1 MRGALTASRRTRSCS
16 ACWRRR
22 RCRDLTSGTAVSSES
37 GGRRLRRFPKHEALG
52 RLRWPV
58 WNRLGFHAW
67 GDERSRL
74 RGPGVEFADVREY
87 QCGEDARLIDWALTA
102 RSDRVFVRESHP
114 ERGLNAW
121 LIVDASASLDWGTA
135 LVLKR
140 EAALEMASAAA
151 SLIARHGS
159 RVGAIVF
166 DTRVRRVLPP
176 VAGRT
181 GRLQLV
187 GGLDSALVPGAF
199 GGATA
204 LADALRQTV
213 KIVRRPSLLIVISD
227 FLAAGAW
234 QAPMAILSHRHE
246 VVAAR
251 VVDPTELAIP
261 DIGVVTFEDPE
272 TGEQLQVDTSDS
284 RLRARFQLAAAE
296 QSRQISTDLRKAHAA
311 EFQIT
316 TAQAFL
322 PQLIAYLRRRQAE
335 VSGRGGGAPPA

>member
-1 MRGALTASRRTRSCS
+1 M
-16 ACWRRR
+16 
-22 RCRDLTSGTAVSSES
+22 
-37 GGRRLRRFPKHEALG
+37 HEALG

-58 WNRLGFHAW
+58 WKKLGLRAW
-67 GDERSRL
+67 GDERSNL

-87 QCGEDARLIDWALTA
+87 QYGEDARLIDWTLTA

-114 ERGLNAW
+114 ERGLDAW

-140 EAALEMASAAA
+140 EAAIEMASAAA

-166 DTRVRRVLPP
+166 DTKVRRVLPP

-181 GRLQLV
+181 GRLHLV
-187 GGLDSALVPGAF
+187 GGLDADISSAG
-199 GGATA
+199 GEGATA
-204 LADALRQTV
+204 LAGALRQAV
-213 KIVRRPSLLIVISD
+213 KMIQRQSLVIVISD

-234 QAPMAILSHRHE
+234 QGPMAILSHKHE

-272 TGEQLQVDTSDS
+272 TGEQLQVDTSDG

-296 QSRQISTDLRKAHAA
+296 QSKQISSDLRRAHAA

-316 TAQAFL
+316 TAQPFL
-322 PQLIAYLRRRQAE
+322 PQLIAYLRRRNSE
-335 VSGRGGGAPPA
+335 LTSRGRGAPIS

>member
-1 MRGALTASRRTRSCS
+1 M
-16 ACWRRR
+16 
-22 RCRDLTSGTAVSSES
+22 SSE
-37 GGRRLRRFPKHEALG
+37 GGWRRLRRFPKHEALA
-52 RLRWPV
+52 RLRWPI

-67 GDERSRL
+67 GDERSSL

-87 QCGEDARLIDWALTA
+87 QYGEDARLIDWNLTA

-114 ERGLNAW
+114 ERGLDAW
-121 LIVDASASLDWGTA
+121 LIVDVSASLDWGTA

-166 DTRVRRVLPP
+166 DTQVRRVLPP

-181 GRLQLV
+181 GRLHLV
-187 GGLDSALVPGAF
+187 GNLDTELFSAPAG
-199 GGATA
+199 
-204 LADALRQTV
+204 ALRQAV
-213 KIVRRPSLLIVISD
+213 KVVQRPSLLIVISD

-234 QAPMAILSHRHE
+234 QRPMAILGHRHE

-272 TGEQLQVDTSDS
+272 TGQQLQVDTSDR
-284 RLRARFQLAAAE
+284 RLRDRFQLAAAE
-296 QSRQISTDLRKAHAA
+296 QSRRISSDLRRAHVA
-311 EFQIT
+311 ELNIT
-316 TAQAFL
+316 TAQPFM
-322 PQLIAYLRRRQAE
+322 PQLIEYLRRRTAE
-335 VSGRGGGAPPA
+335 LNRGRGAPIA

>member
-1 MRGALTASRRTRSCS
+1 M
-16 ACWRRR
+16 
-22 RCRDLTSGTAVSSES
+22 
-37 GGRRLRRFPKHEALG
+37 HEALG

-58 WNRLGFHAW
+58 LKKLGLNAW
-67 GDERSRL
+67 GDERSNL

-87 QCGEDARLIDWALTA
+87 QYGEDARLIDWTLTA

-114 ERGLNAW
+114 ERGLDAW

-140 EAALEMASAAA
+140 DAAIEMASAAA

-166 DTRVRRVLPP
+166 DSEVRRVLPP

-181 GRLQLV
+181 GRLHLV
-187 GGLDSALVPGAF
+187 GALDGDFSAGG

-204 LADALRQTV
+204 LAGALRHASKVIQ
-213 KIVRRPSLLIVISD
+213 RPSLVIVITD

-251 VVDPTELAIP
+251 VVDPTELSIP
-261 DIGVVTFEDPE
+261 NVGVVTFEDPE
-272 TGEQLQVDTSDS
+272 TGGQLQVDTSDG
-284 RLRARFQLAAAE
+284 RLRARFELAAAE
-296 QSRQISTDLRKAHAA
+296 QSRQISADLRRAHAA

-316 TAQAFL
+316 TAQVFL
-322 PQLIAYLRRRQAE
+322 PQLVEYLRRRNAE
-335 VSGRGGGAPPA
+335 VRGRGRGAPPS

>member
-1 MRGALTASRRTRSCS
+1 M
-16 ACWRRR
+16 
-22 RCRDLTSGTAVSSES
+22 
-37 GGRRLRRFPKHEALG
+37 HEALG

-58 WNRLGFHAW
+58 WKKLGLNAW
-67 GDERSRL
+67 GDERSNL

-87 QCGEDARLIDWALTA
+87 QYGEDARLIDWTLSA

-114 ERGLNAW
+114 ERGLDAW

-135 LVLKR
+135 MVLKR
-140 EAALEMASAAA
+140 EAAIEMASASA

-166 DTRVRRVLPP
+166 DSFVRRVLPP

-181 GRLQLV
+181 GRLHLI
-187 GGLDSALVPGAF
+187 GGLDADYAKSGE

-204 LADALRQTV
+204 LAGALRHATKVIQ
-213 KIVRRPSLLIVISD
+213 RPSLVIVISD

-234 QAPMAILSHRHE
+234 QSPMTVLSHRNE

-251 VVDPTELAIP
+251 VMDPTELAIP

-272 TGEQLQVDTSDS
+272 TGEQLHVDTSDS
-284 RLRARFQLAAAE
+284 RLRARFQLAAGA
-296 QSRQISTDLRKAHAA
+296 QTRQISADLRRAHAA

-316 TAQAFL
+316 TATPFL
-322 PQLIAYLRRRQAE
+322 PQLVEYLRRRNAE
-335 VSGRGGGAPPA
+335 VIGRGRGAPIS

>member
-1 MRGALTASRRTRSCS
+1 M
-16 ACWRRR
+16 
-22 RCRDLTSGTAVSSES
+22 SSES
-37 GGRRLRRFPKHEALG
+37 GWRRLRRFPKHEALG
-52 RLRWPV
+52 RLRWPI

-87 QCGEDARLIDWALTA
+87 QEGEDARLIDWNLTA

-114 ERGLNAW
+114 ERGLDAW

-166 DTRVRRVLPP
+166 DTQVRRVVPP

-181 GRLQLV
+181 GRLHLV
-187 GGLDSALVPGAF
+187 GGLDAAFTSANAGA
-199 GGATA
+199 ATA
-204 LADALRQTV
+204 LAGALRHAG
-213 KIVRRPSLLIVISD
+213 KIIQRRSLLIVISD
-227 FLAAGAW
+227 FLAAGGW
-234 QAPMAILSHRHE
+234 QRPMAILGHRHE

-272 TGEQLQVDTSDS
+272 TGQQLMVDTSDS
-284 RLRARFQLAAAE
+284 RLRERFQLAAAE
-296 QSRQISTDLRKAHAA
+296 QSRHISTDLRRAHAA
-311 EFQIT
+311 ELNIT
-316 TAQAFL
+316 TAQPFL
-322 PQLIAYLRRRQAE
+322 PQLIEYLRRRTAE
-335 VSGRGGGAPPA
+335 LSHARGAPRL

>member
-1 MRGALTASRRTRSCS
+1 M
-16 ACWRRR
+16 
-22 RCRDLTSGTAVSSES
+22 
-37 GGRRLRRFPKHEALG
+37 HEALG

-58 WNRLGFHAW
+58 WKKLGLRAW
-67 GDERSRL
+67 GDERSNL

-87 QCGEDARLIDWALTA
+87 QYGEDARLIDWTLTA

-114 ERGLNAW
+114 ERGLDAW

-135 LVLKR
+135 MVLKR

-166 DTRVRRVLPP
+166 DTKVRRVLPP

-181 GRLQLV
+181 GRLHLV
-187 GGLDSALVPGAF
+187 GGLDANFSSESGQ
-199 GGATA
+199 GATA
-204 LADALRQTV
+204 LAAALRQAV
-213 KIVRRPSLLIVISD
+213 KVIQRPSLVIVISD

-234 QAPMAILSHRHE
+234 QPPMTILSHKHE

-284 RLRARFQLAAAE
+284 RLRARFALAAAE
-296 QSRQISTDLRKAHAA
+296 QSGQISTDLRKAHAA

-335 VSGRGGGAPPA
+335 VSGRGRGAPPA

>member
-1 MRGALTASRRTRSCS
+1 M
-16 ACWRRR
+16 
-22 RCRDLTSGTAVSSES
+22 
-37 GGRRLRRFPKHEALG
+37 HEALG
-52 RLRWPV
+52 RLRCPV
-58 WNRLGFHAW
+58 WKKLGLRAW
-67 GDERSRL
+67 GDERSTL

-87 QCGEDARLIDWALTA
+87 QYGEDARLIDWNLTA

-114 ERGLNAW
+114 ERGLDAC
-121 LIVDASASLDWGTA
+121 LSVDVSASLDWGTA

-166 DTRVRRVLPP
+166 DTKVRRVLPP

-181 GRLQLV
+181 GRLHLV
-187 GGLDSALVPGAF
+187 GGLDADYSSAGG

-204 LADALRQTV
+204 LAGALRQAV
-213 KIVRRPSLLIVISD
+213 KVIQRPSLVIVISD

-234 QAPMAILSHRHE
+234 QAPMTILSHKHE

-261 DIGVVTFEDPE
+261 NIGVVTFEDPE
-272 TGEQLQVDTSDS
+272 TGAQLLVDTSDS
-284 RLRARFQLAAAE
+284 RLRARFQLAATQ
-296 QSRQISTDLRKAHAA
+296 QSKQISADLRRARAA
-311 EFQIT
+311 
-316 TAQAFL
+316 
-322 PQLIAYLRRRQAE
+322 
-335 VSGRGGGAPPA
+335 G

>member
-1 MRGALTASRRTRSCS
+1 M
-16 ACWRRR
+16 
-22 RCRDLTSGTAVSSES
+22 
-37 GGRRLRRFPKHEALG
+37 HEALG

-58 WNRLGFHAW
+58 WKKLGLRAW
-67 GDERSRL
+67 GDERSNL

-87 QCGEDARLIDWALTA
+87 QYGEDARLIDWTLTA

-114 ERGLNAW
+114 ERGLDAW

-140 EAALEMASAAA
+140 EAAIEMASAAA

-166 DTRVRRVLPP
+166 DTKVRRVLPP

-181 GRLQLV
+181 GRLHLV
-187 GGLDSALVPGAF
+187 GGLDADFGAE
-199 GGATA
+199 GGQGATA
-204 LADALRQTV
+204 LAAALRQAV
-213 KIVRRPSLLIVISD
+213 KVIQRRSLVIVISD

-234 QAPMAILSHRHE
+234 QPPMTILSHKHE

-284 RLRARFQLAAAE
+284 RLRARFELAAAE
-296 QSRQISTDLRKAHAA
+296 QSRQISADLRRAHAA

-316 TAQAFL
+316 TAEAFL
-322 PQLIAYLRRRQAE
+322 PQLIAYLRRRTAE
-335 VSGRGGGAPPA
+335 VSGRGRGAPPS

>member
-1 MRGALTASRRTRSCS
+1 M
-16 ACWRRR
+16 
-22 RCRDLTSGTAVSSES
+22 
-37 GGRRLRRFPKHEALG
+37 HEALG

-58 WNRLGFHAW
+58 WKKLGLQAW
-67 GDERSRL
+67 GDERSNL

-87 QCGEDARLIDWALTA
+87 QYGEDARLIDWTLTA

-114 ERGLNAW
+114 ERGLDAW

-135 LVLKR
+135 VVLKR
-140 EAALEMASAAA
+140 EAAIEMASAAA

-159 RVGAIVF
+159 RVGGIVF

-181 GRLQLV
+181 GRLHLV
-187 GGLDSALVPGAF
+187 GALDADFSSAGG

-204 LADALRQTV
+204 LAGALRQAV
-213 KIVRRPSLLIVISD
+213 KVIGRPSLVIVISD
-227 FLAAGAW
+227 FLAAGGW
-234 QAPMAILSHRHE
+234 QAPMSVLSHRHE

-296 QSRQISTDLRKAHAA
+296 QSRQISADLRRAHAA

-316 TAQAFL
+316 TERVFL
-322 PQLIAYLRRRQAE
+322 PQLIEYLRRRNAE
-335 VSGRGGGAPPA
+335 VSGRGRGVPPA

>member
-1 MRGALTASRRTRSCS
+1 M
-16 ACWRRR
+16 
-22 RCRDLTSGTAVSSES
+22 
-37 GGRRLRRFPKHEALG
+37 HEALG

-58 WNRLGFHAW
+58 WKKLGLRAW
-67 GDERSRL
+67 GDERSNL

-87 QCGEDARLIDWALTA
+87 QYGEDARLIDWTLTA

-114 ERGLNAW
+114 ERGLDAW

-135 LVLKR
+135 MVLKR

-166 DTRVRRVLPP
+166 DTKVRRVLPP

-181 GRLQLV
+181 GRLHLV
-187 GGLDSALVPGAF
+187 GGLDANFSSESGQ
-199 GGATA
+199 GATA
-204 LADALRQTV
+204 LAAALRQAV
-213 KIVRRPSLLIVISD
+213 KVIQRPSLVIVISD

-234 QAPMAILSHRHE
+234 QPPMTILSHKHE

-272 TGEQLQVDTSDS
+272 TGEQLLVDTSDS
-284 RLRARFQLAAAE
+284 RLRARFELAAAE
-296 QSRQISTDLRKAHAA
+296 QSKQISADLRRAHAA

-316 TAQAFL
+316 TAQVFL
-322 PQLIAYLRRRQAE
+322 PQLIEYLRRRRAE
-335 VSGRGGGAPPA
+335 VRGRGRGAPIA

>member
-1 MRGALTASRRTRSCS
+1 M
-16 ACWRRR
+16 
-22 RCRDLTSGTAVSSES
+22 
-37 GGRRLRRFPKHEALG
+37 HEALG

-58 WNRLGFHAW
+58 WKKLGLRAW
-67 GDERSRL
+67 GDERSNL

-87 QCGEDARLIDWALTA
+87 QYGEDARLIDWTLTA

-114 ERGLNAW
+114 ERGLDAW

-140 EAALEMASAAA
+140 EAAIEMASAAA

-166 DTRVRRVLPP
+166 DTKVRRVLPP

-181 GRLQLV
+181 GRLHLV
-187 GGLDSALVPGAF
+187 GGLDADFSSAG
-199 GGATA
+199 GEGATA
-204 LADALRQTV
+204 LAGALRQAV
-213 KIVRRPSLLIVISD
+213 KMIQRQSLVIVISD

-234 QAPMAILSHRHE
+234 QGPMAILSHKHE

-272 TGEQLQVDTSDS
+272 TGEQLQVDTSDG

-296 QSRQISTDLRKAHAA
+296 QSKQISSDLRRAHAA

-316 TAQAFL
+316 TAQPFL
-322 PQLIAYLRRRQAE
+322 PQLIAYLRRRNSE
-335 VSGRGGGAPPA
+335 LISRGRGAPIS

>member
-1 MRGALTASRRTRSCS
+1 VSSEDAP
-16 ACWRRR
+16 RRR
-22 RCRDLTSGTAVSSES
+22 RFAR
-37 GGRRLRRFPKHEALG
+37 HEALG

-58 WNRLGFHAW
+58 WNRLGLHAW

-87 QCGEDARLIDWALTA
+87 QYGEDARLIDWNLSA
-102 RSDRVFVRESHP
+102 RSDRVFVRESYP
-114 ERGLNAW
+114 ERGLDAW

-140 EAALEMASAAA
+140 DAALEMASAAA

-166 DTRVRRVLPP
+166 DTQVRRVLPP

-181 GRLQLV
+181 GRLHLV
-187 GGLDSALVPGAF
+187 GGLDADFSSARAGA
-199 GGATA
+199 ATA
-204 LADALRQTV
+204 LAGALRQAV
-213 KIVRRPSLLIVISD
+213 KVIQRPSLLIVISD

-234 QAPMAILSHRHE
+234 QRPMAILGDRHE

-261 DIGVVTFEDPE
+261 DIGLVTFEDPE
-272 TGEQLQVDTSDS
+272 TGEQLQVDTSDR
-284 RLRARFQLAAAE
+284 RLRARFELAAAE
-296 QSRQISTDLRKAHAA
+296 QSRDISSDLRRAHAA
-311 EFQIT
+311 ELNIT
-316 TAQAFL
+316 TAQPFM
-322 PQLIAYLRRRQAE
+322 PQLIEYLRRRTAE
-335 VSGRGGGAPPA
+335 LSRSRGVPVS

>member
-1 MRGALTASRRTRSCS
+1 M
-16 ACWRRR
+16 
-22 RCRDLTSGTAVSSES
+22 AVSSDDAP
-37 GGRRLRRFPKHEALG
+37 RRPRRFPKHEALG

-67 GDERSRL
+67 GDERSKL

-87 QCGEDARLIDWALTA
+87 EFGEDARLIDWNLTA

-114 ERGLNAW
+114 ERGLDAW
-121 LIVDASASLDWGTA
+121 LIVDTSASLDWGTA

-140 EAALEMASAAA
+140 DAALEMASAAA

-166 DTRVRRVLPP
+166 DSNVRRVLPP

-181 GRLQLV
+181 GRLHLV
-187 GGLDSALVPGAF
+187 GNLDADFASGGA
-199 GGATA
+199 GPATA
-204 LADALRQTV
+204 LAAALSQAAKV
-213 KIVRRPSLLIVISD
+213 IQRRSLLIVISD
-227 FLAAGAW
+227 FLAAGGW
-234 QAPMAILSHRHE
+234 QRPMAILGHRHE

-261 DIGVVTFEDPE
+261 NIGVVTFEDPE

-284 RLRARFQLAAAE
+284 RLRDRFQLAAAE
-296 QSRQISTDLRKAHAA
+296 QSRHITEDLRRAHVT
-311 EFQIT
+311 EFRIT
-316 TAQAFL
+316 TAKPFL
-322 PQLIAYLRRRQAE
+322 PQLIEYLRRRNVE
-335 VSGRGGGAPPA
+335 RSGRGAPIA

>member
-1 MRGALTASRRTRSCS
+1 M
-16 ACWRRR
+16 
-22 RCRDLTSGTAVSSES
+22 SSD
-37 GGRRLRRFPKHEALG
+37 RKPRPFRRFPKHEALG

-58 WNRLGFHAW
+58 WKKLGFQAW
-67 GDERSRL
+67 GDERSKL

-87 QCGEDARLIDWALTA
+87 QYGEDARLIDWTLTA

-114 ERGLNAW
+114 ERGLDAW

-166 DTRVRRVLPP
+166 DSHVRRVLPP

-181 GRLQLV
+181 GRLHLV
-187 GGLDSALVPGAF
+187 GGLDAAFSPSADR
-199 GGATA
+199 GATA
-204 LADALRQTV
+204 LAGALRQAF
-213 KIVRRPSLLIVISD
+213 KIIQRPSLLIVISD

-234 QAPMAILSHRHE
+234 QAPMAVLGHRHE

-261 DIGVVTFEDPE
+261 DVGVVTFEDPE
-272 TGEQLQVDTSDS
+272 TGEQLQVDTSD
-284 RLRARFQLAAAE
+284 RHLRARFEIAAAE
-296 QSRQISTDLRKAHAA
+296 QSRQISADLRRARAA
-311 EFQIT
+311 EFQIN
-316 TAQAFL
+316 TAQAL
-322 PQLIAYLRRRQAE
+322 IPQLIEYLRRRSSE
-335 VSGRGGGAPPA
+335 VSGRGRGAPPA

>member
-1 MRGALTASRRTRSCS
+1 M
-16 ACWRRR
+16 
-22 RCRDLTSGTAVSSES
+22 
-37 GGRRLRRFPKHEALG
+37 HEALG

-58 WNRLGFHAW
+58 WKKLGLRAW
-67 GDERSRL
+67 GDERSNL

-87 QCGEDARLIDWALTA
+87 QYGEDARLIDWTLTA

-114 ERGLNAW
+114 ERGLDAW

-135 LVLKR
+135 MVLKR
-140 EAALEMASAAA
+140 EAALEMASATA

-166 DTRVRRVLPP
+166 DTKLRRVLPP

-181 GRLQLV
+181 GRLHLV
-187 GGLDSALVPGAF
+187 GGLDADFSSEG
-199 GGATA
+199 GQGATA
-204 LADALRQTV
+204 LAAALRQAV
-213 KIVRRPSLLIVISD
+213 KVIQRPSLVIVISD

-234 QAPMAILSHRHE
+234 QPPMAILSHKHE

-284 RLRARFQLAAAE
+284 RLRARFQLAAAA

-322 PQLIAYLRRRQAE
+322 PQLIQYLRRRQAE
-335 VSGRGGGAPPA
+335 VSGRGRGAPPA

>member
-1 MRGALTASRRTRSCS
+1 M
-16 ACWRRR
+16 
-22 RCRDLTSGTAVSSES
+22 AVSSER
-37 GGRRLRRFPKHEALG
+37 GPRLLRRFPKHEALG

-58 WNRLGFHAW
+58 LKRLGFHAW
-67 GDERSRL
+67 GDERSSL
-74 RGPGVEFADVREY
+74 RGQGVEFADVREY
-87 QCGEDARLIDWALTA
+87 EYGEDARLIDWNLTA

-114 ERGLNAW
+114 ERGLDAW
-121 LIVDASASLDWGTA
+121 LIVDTSASLDWGTA

-166 DTRVRRVLPP
+166 DSRVRRVLPP

-181 GRLQLV
+181 GRLHLV
-187 GGLDSALVPGAF
+187 GGLDDAF
-199 GGATA
+199 SLSTSGGATA
-204 LADALRQTV
+204 LAGALRQAV
-213 KIVRRPSLLIVISD
+213 NVVQRPSLLIVISD

-234 QAPMAILSHRHE
+234 QGPLAILSHRHE

-272 TGEQLQVDTSDS
+272 TGDQLQVDTSDR
-284 RLRARFQLAAAE
+284 RLRARFEVAAAA
-296 QSRQISTDLRKAHAA
+296 QSKQISADLRRAHTA
-311 EFQIT
+311 ELTIT
-316 TAQAFL
+316 TEQPFL
-322 PQLIAYLRRRQAE
+322 PQLLEYLRRRTAE
-335 VSGRGGGAPPA
+335 STRGPGAPAS

>member
-1 MRGALTASRRTRSCS
+1 V
-16 ACWRRR
+16 
-22 RCRDLTSGTAVSSES
+22 TAVSSDS
-37 GGRRLRRFPKHEALG
+37 RWRRIRRFPKHEALA

-58 WNRLGFHAW
+58 WNRIGFRAW
-67 GDERSRL
+67 GDERSSL

-87 QCGEDARLIDWALTA
+87 QFGEDARLIDWNLTA

-114 ERGLNAW
+114 ERGLDAW
-121 LIVDASASLDWGTA
+121 LIVDVSASLDWGTA

-166 DTRVRRVLPP
+166 DSQVRRVLPP

-181 GRLQLV
+181 GRLHLV
-187 GGLDSALVPGAF
+187 GGLDADFASAPTGP
-199 GGATA
+199 ATA
-204 LADALRQTV
+204 LAGALRQAAKV
-213 KIVRRPSLLIVISD
+213 IQRPSLLIVISD

-234 QAPMAILSHRHE
+234 QRPMAILGHRHE

-272 TGEQLQVDTSDS
+272 TGQQLQVDTSDS

-296 QSRQISTDLRKAHAA
+296 QSQRISTELRRAHAA
-311 EFQIT
+311 ELNIT
-316 TAQAFL
+316 TAQPFM
-322 PQLIAYLRRRQAE
+322 PQLIEYLRRRAAE
-335 VSGRGGGAPPA
+335 HSRGRGAPIS

>member
-1 MRGALTASRRTRSCS
+1 
-16 ACWRRR
+16 
-22 RCRDLTSGTAVSSES
+22 
-37 GGRRLRRFPKHEALG
+37 
-52 RLRWPV
+52 LRWPV
-58 WNRLGFHAW
+58 WKKLGLRAW
-67 GDERSRL
+67 GDERSNL

-87 QCGEDARLIDWALTA
+87 QYGEDARLIDWTLTA

-114 ERGLNAW
+114 ERGLDAW

-140 EAALEMASAAA
+140 EAAIEMASAAA

-166 DTRVRRVLPP
+166 DTKVRRVLPP

-181 GRLQLV
+181 GRLHLV
-187 GGLDSALVPGAF
+187 GGLDADFSSAG
-199 GGATA
+199 GEGATA
-204 LADALRQTV
+204 LAGALRQAV
-213 KIVRRPSLLIVISD
+213 KMIQRQSLVIVISD

-234 QAPMAILSHRHE
+234 QGPMAILSHKHE

-272 TGEQLQVDTSDS
+272 TGEQLQVDTSDG

-296 QSRQISTDLRKAHAA
+296 QSKQISSDLRRAHAA

-316 TAQAFL
+316 TAQPFL
-322 PQLIAYLRRRQAE
+322 PQLIAYLRRRNSE
-335 VSGRGGGAPPA
+335 LTSRGRGAPIS

>member
-1 MRGALTASRRTRSCS
+1 M
-16 ACWRRR
+16 
-22 RCRDLTSGTAVSSES
+22 TSGMDVSSKDAPP
-37 GGRRLRRFPKHEALG
+37 RRWRFPRHEALG

-58 WNRLGFHAW
+58 WKRLGLHAW
-67 GDERSRL
+67 GDERSSL

-87 QCGEDARLIDWALTA
+87 QFGEDARLIDWNLTA

-114 ERGLNAW
+114 ERGLDAW

-140 EAALEMASAAA
+140 DAALEMASAAA

-166 DTRVRRVLPP
+166 DRQVRRVMPP

-181 GRLQLV
+181 GRLHLV
-187 GGLDSALVPGAF
+187 GGLDADFSAAQAGN
-199 GGATA
+199 GTA
-204 LADALRQTV
+204 LAGALRRAIKVIQ
-213 KIVRRPSLLIVISD
+213 RPSLVIVISD
-227 FLAAGAW
+227 FLAADAW
-234 QAPMAILSHRHE
+234 QQPMAILGHRHE

-261 DIGVVTFEDPE
+261 DIGLVTFEDPE
-272 TGEQLQVDTSDS
+272 TGEQLHVDTSDS

-296 QSRQISTDLRKAHAA
+296 QSRRISHDLRHAHSA
-311 EFQIT
+311 ELTIT
-316 TAQAFL
+316 TAQPFL
-322 PQLIAYLRRRQAE
+322 PQLMEYLRRRTAE
-335 VSGRGGGAPPA
+335 RSRHRGAPVS

>member
-1 MRGALTASRRTRSCS
+1 M
-16 ACWRRR
+16 
-22 RCRDLTSGTAVSSES
+22 
-37 GGRRLRRFPKHEALG
+37 HEALG

-58 WNRLGFHAW
+58 WKKLGLRAW
-67 GDERSRL
+67 GDERSNL

-87 QCGEDARLIDWALTA
+87 QYGEDARLIDWTLTA

-114 ERGLNAW
+114 ERGLDAW

-135 LVLKR
+135 MVLKR
-140 EAALEMASAAA
+140 EAAIEMASAAA

-166 DTRVRRVLPP
+166 DTKVRRVLPP

-181 GRLQLV
+181 GRLHLV
-187 GGLDSALVPGAF
+187 GGLDADFSSEG
-199 GGATA
+199 GQGATA
-204 LADALRQTV
+204 LAAALRQAV
-213 KIVRRPSLLIVISD
+213 KVIQRPSLVIVISD

-234 QAPMAILSHRHE
+234 QPPMTILSHKHE

-322 PQLIAYLRRRQAE
+322 PQLIAYLHRRQAE
-335 VSGRGGGAPPA
+335 VSGRGRGAPPA

>member
-1 MRGALTASRRTRSCS
+1 M
-16 ACWRRR
+16 
-22 RCRDLTSGTAVSSES
+22 
-37 GGRRLRRFPKHEALG
+37 HEALG

-58 WNRLGFHAW
+58 WKKLGLRAW
-67 GDERSRL
+67 GDERSNL

-87 QCGEDARLIDWALTA
+87 QYGEDARLIDWTLTA

-114 ERGLNAW
+114 ERGLDAW

-140 EAALEMASAAA
+140 EAAIEMASAAA

-166 DTRVRRVLPP
+166 DTKVRRVLPP

-181 GRLQLV
+181 GRLHLV
-187 GGLDSALVPGAF
+187 GGLDADFAAG
-199 GGATA
+199 GGEGATA
-204 LADALRQTV
+204 LAGALLQAV
-213 KIVRRPSLLIVISD
+213 KVIQRPSLVIVISD

-234 QAPMAILSHRHE
+234 QPPMTILSHKHE

-261 DIGVVTFEDPE
+261 DVGVVTFEDPE

-296 QSRQISTDLRKAHAA
+296 QSRQISADLRHAHAA

-316 TAQAFL
+316 TAKAFL
-322 PQLIAYLRRRQAE
+322 PQLIDYLRRRQAE
-335 VSGRGGGAPPA
+335 VAGRGRGAPPS

>member
-1 MRGALTASRRTRSCS
+1 
-16 ACWRRR
+16 
-22 RCRDLTSGTAVSSES
+22 VSSDQGKGS
-37 GGRRLRRFPKHEALG
+37 RRRFPKHEALG

-58 WNRLGFHAW
+58 WKKLGLRAW
-67 GDERSRL
+67 GDERSNL

-87 QCGEDARLIDWALTA
+87 QYGEDARLIDWTLTA

-114 ERGLNAW
+114 ERGLDAW

-166 DTRVRRVLPP
+166 DSHVRRVLPP

-187 GGLDSALVPGAF
+187 GGLEAAF
-199 GGATA
+199 TPATDRGATA
-204 LADALRQTV
+204 LAGALRQASKV
-213 KIVRRPSLLIVISD
+213 VQRPALMIVISD

-234 QAPMAILSHRHE
+234 QPPMAVLGHRHE

-272 TGEQLQVDTSDS
+272 TGEQLLVDTSDR
-284 RLRARFQLAAAE
+284 RLRERFQVAAAQ
-296 QSRQISTDLRKAHAA
+296 QSKQISADLRRARAT

-316 TAQAFL
+316 TAQPFI
-322 PQLIAYLRRRQAE
+322 PQLVEYLRRRNAE
-335 VSGRGGGAPPA
+335 LSGRGGGAPPA